1 MFNSNCTCGCLNVDV
16 YRIVLCFVEFWF
28 ICVYVYYLSYFWLKL
43 LTGLGGQ
50 MFFTSG
56 SVMTQVTGLLP
67 QRSGVIVMPDHV
79 EFVVE
84 AVTMRQVFSDCFHLP
99 LLVSFHQYTVLI
111 HSSLVL
117 YNLSN

>member
-1 MFNSNCTCGCLNVDV
+1 MFNSKCTCGCLSIDV
-16 YRIVLCFVEFWF
+16 NRIVLYFVAFWF

-56 SVMTQVTGLLP
+56 SVMNQVTGLLP
-67 QRSGVIVMPDHV
+67 QRSGVSVKPVHV

-84 AVTMRQVFSDCFHLP
+84 AVTMRQVFL
-99 LLVSFHQYTVLI
+99 
-111 HSSLVL
+111 
-117 YNLSN
+117 